1 MSCPVAVPHSFPITH
16 SLFSSNHLDRECAHI
31 LQANL
36 LEITDLGKTFKG
48 AGIRNLS
55 QLSATTSGEMIAYN
69 KLLGHQD
76 GIIADIVRREGL
88 VSRQVVVGLVL
99 EEMAG
104 TVTE

>member
-1 MSCPVAVPHSFPITH
+1 MPHIHTH
-16 SLFSSNHLDRECAHI
+16 THRECAHI

-36 LEITDLGKTFKG
+36 LEITDLGRTFKG

-55 QLSATTSGEMIAYN
+55 QLSTTTSGESIAYN

-88 VSRQVVVGLVL
+88 VSHHRLDL
-99 EEMAG
+99 AG
-104 TVTE
+104 DSRLMTNV